1 MASPDD
7 KMLEILKEQLRGPKA
22 PMYAAAAVKI
32 AEKFQGGACLIT
44 NGVGFVND
52 KLGFVLN
59 TIWKTNPKLTPAKYL
74 RTRDGKWI
82 AIPSR
87 YGTVGNL
94 LQRVNAK
101 GRYNGPTNV
110 TLGQRGNIKGR
121 YKGTTISQR
130 KVNNDRYRALA
141 TFKGRFGIQRR
152 GAPEPANKTAQAAR
166 AAENTTSRL
175 ARIAES
181 LKTKSKKIKEK
192 FQEIIGAL
200 GRAIHEAVTRGDS
213 AGVARAESRVGEV
226 EDELRAENNPGH
238 QQGGMASG
246 PPPTGPAQPAQRL
259 PNQNMS
265 FNNLIKQRTNQGVN
279 KTEFNRE
286 IRKKLESNYAQ
297 VSRYNSGTASLRSL
311 LDKLRLVNGVVN
323 SDIFTKVMELIER
336 RVDDIVDNS
345 RNRNLRYQKTKLNDL
360 RQALGLNTL
369 GFRNTPS
376 FKRINEIFD
385 RGARS
390 LNSRI
395 SQKMNELRR
404 APSNR
409 VNNIGRAP
417 DPYAPQPPRN
427 IVRPNVPVFTPPPNM
442 PRPPPANLGP
452 PLNLGERRALNNAG
466 GETRALNLVQNA
478 GGTNEVLKATSQ
490 LKEAGGSP
498 ALAEAM
504 GANKKNIKIVLQLAG
519 APANATKV
527 NTNQLNN
534 VAKVA
539 LAAPKLRKRR
549 RSKRKPGSKKS
560 GKPKV
565 TALRKLL
572 RSLPKKKLLAVLPKS
587 NKNSLAGKNKANVA
601 TRVTSYLS
609 GRTKAKK

>member
-1 MASPDD
+1 
-7 KMLEILKEQLRGPKA
+7 
-22 PMYAAAAVKI
+22 
-32 AEKFQGGACLIT
+32 
-44 NGVGFVND
+44 
-52 KLGFVLN
+52 
-59 TIWKTNPKLTPAKYL
+59 
-74 RTRDGKWI
+74 
-82 AIPSR
+82 
-87 YGTVGNL
+87 
-94 LQRVNAK
+94 
-101 GRYNGPTNV
+101 
-110 TLGQRGNIKGR
+110 
-121 YKGTTISQR
+121 
-130 KVNNDRYRALA
+130 
-141 TFKGRFGIQRR
+141 
-152 GAPEPANKTAQAAR
+152 
-166 AAENTTSRL
+166 
-175 ARIAES
+175 
-181 LKTKSKKIKEK
+181 
-192 FQEIIGAL
+192 
-200 GRAIHEAVTRGDS
+200 
-213 AGVARAESRVGEV
+213 
-226 EDELRAENNPGH
+226 
-238 QQGGMASG
+238 
-246 PPPTGPAQPAQRL
+246 
-259 PNQNMS
+259 MS
-265 FNNLIKQRTNQGVN
+265 FNVLIKQRTNTNVN
-279 KTEFNRE
+279 KNAFNRA
-286 IRKKLESNYAQ
+286 IRTKLEANLAQ

-311 LDKLRLVNGVVN
+311 LDKLRLVNGTGIN
-323 SDIFTKVMELIER
+323 SDGIFTRVTELIEM
-336 RVDDIVDNS
+336 RVDDIVDSS

-369 GFRNTPS
+369 GFRNTPR
-376 FKRINEIFD
+376 FRRINEIFD

-404 APSNR
+404 VPSNR
-409 VNNIGRAP
+409 MNNIGRAP
-417 DPYAPQPPRN
+417 ALYANQPPRN
-427 IVRPNVPVFTPPPNM
+427 IVRPTVPVFTPPPNM
-442 PRPPPANLGP
+442 PKPPPANLGP

-519 APANATKV
+519 APVNATKV

-549 RSKRKPGSKKS
+549 RSKRKS

>member
-1 MASPDD
+1 
-7 KMLEILKEQLRGPKA
+7 
-22 PMYAAAAVKI
+22 MYAVAAVKI
-32 AEKFQGGACLIT
+32 AEKFQGGACAVT
-44 NGVGFVND
+44 SGVGSVSD
-52 KLGFVLN
+52 TLGSVLN
-59 TIWKTNPKLTPAKYL
+59 AIWERRPDLTPSKYI
-74 RTRDGKWI
+74 RMRNGKWI
-82 AIPSR
+82 SVPDR

-94 LQRVNAK
+94 YMRGNTK
-101 GRYNGPTNV
+101 GRYKGLN
-110 TLGQRGNIKGR
+110 LGQRGNIK
-121 YKGTTISQR
+121 
-130 KVNNDRYRALA
+130 DRYQALA
-141 TFKGRFGIQRR
+141 TFKGRFGIKSR
-152 GAPEPANKTAQAAR
+152 GIPKPAN
-166 AAENTTSRL
+166 
-175 ARIAES
+175 
-181 LKTKSKKIKEK
+181 
-192 FQEIIGAL
+192 
-200 GRAIHEAVTRGDS
+200 
-213 AGVARAESRVGEV
+213 
-226 EDELRAENNPGH
+226 ENNPGQ
-238 QQGGMASG
+238 QQGRMASG
-246 PPPTGPAQPAQRL
+246 LPPTWPAQPARRV

-265 FNNLIKQRTNQGVN
+265 FNVLIKQRTNQNVN
-279 KTEFNRE
+279 RNQFNKA
-286 IRKKLESNYAQ
+286 IRAKLDANLAQ

-311 LDKLRLVNGVVN
+311 LDKLRLVNGTGIN
-323 SDIFTKVMELIER
+323 SDRIFTSVMELIER

-369 GFRNTPS
+369 GFRNTPR
-376 FKRINEIFD
+376 FRRINEIFD
-385 RGARS
+385 RASRS

-409 VNNIGRAP
+409 MNNIGRAP
-417 DPYAPQPPRN
+417 TLYSNQPPRN

-442 PRPPPANLGP
+442 PKPPPANLGP

-519 APANATKV
+519 APVNATKV